1 MEEEAYERRGS
12 VCCMEWSTSFTAA
25 FAAEARS
32 PVLAPTLQLARL
44 VLARQIVEHVAGTD
58 ADGQVDGVVA
68 SRGEQPHAL
77 QQVQGIEGPGH
88 AAPPCP
94 SHVQRRDHRPRD
106 VTREE
111 EEEGDVAHG
120 EVHS

>member
-1 MEEEAYERRGS
+1 MRSKWGNCITLHY
-12 VCCMEWSTSFTAA
+12 VEWLLTAA
-25 FAAEARS
+25 AAASS
-32 PVLAPTLQLARL
+32 PVITGSLKPALLILACEDIEHKSSTDTHS
-44 VLARQIVEHVAGTD
+44 QI
-58 ADGQVDGVVA
+58 DGVVA
-68 SRGEQPHAL
+68 SRAEQPHAL

-88 AAPPCP
+88 AAPPRP